1 MSKYIALVVSLF
13 SIYLSVIA
21 SELWLISFSV
31 LGYFLVIIAFIVD
44 ATTSPHIA
52 VAQPECHPNA
62 LPTDPK
68 SHHSTDMLVP

>member
-52 VAQPECHPNA
+52 VVQSVRYEST
-62 LPTDPK
+62 LPTDPQ
-68 SHHSTDMLVP
+68 SHHSTDMLAP